1 MWNNNSVPKTTSSDT
16 SASAAADL
24 AAIAA
29 SVGVSMPSNLPMS
42 SAAAAAVNL
51 ADLTAATTTGD
62 EGNLPSPAYHF
73 DVRHLHHSAT
83 NPALA
88 AEYYKVTSG
97 GEDVA
102 STFNSIISSPSVEQL
117 VYGNSASVYD
127 LAHPAAAAAAV
138 AGDVPYLSALPT
150 TVANHVIP
158 PSLTTLASELM
169 GKQRKI

>member
-1 MWNNNSVPKTTSSDT
+1 MWNNNSLPKTTSSDT

-29 SVGVSMPSNLPMS
+29 SVGVSMPSILPGTS
-42 SAAAAAVNL
+42 TAAAVNL

-62 EGNLPSPAYHF
+62 EANLPSPSYHF
-73 DVRHLHHSAT
+73 DMRHLHHSAT
-83 NPALA
+83 NPGIHADYFKA
-88 AEYYKVTSG
+88 TSG

-117 VYGNSASVYD
+117 VYGNSASAYD
-127 LAHPAAAAAAV
+127 LTHATAAAAAAAV

-150 TVANHVIP
+150 TVANHGIP

-169 GKQRKI
+169 GKNCY